1 MCINGGFGM
10 KKVKDIIYEYIQLH
24 QYSNPSYSSGIE
36 TKIIAE
42 ELDMQRSNV
51 SNVLNELV
59 KEGLL
64 IKTSTRPVLYKLPE
78 QNTISSESDCF
89 SNLVGEKGSLRNAI
103 QLAKAAILYPQK
115 SLNVLLSSKNG
126 CGTTY
131 FVSLMNKFA
140 LSQKVLGENAPFVK
154 INCRHFSKN
163 IATLDEVI
171 FGSSNLE
178 DSLFSK
184 ARGGMLFIDY
194 FDMLDAKQQSRIF
207 TFLETGNLYNET
219 GTPISFKDVYLV
231 LSCQIQNESITA
243 NKIPVIIELP
253 ELENRPLEERF
264 ELINKFFE
272 YESQNSKRNIE
283 VSAES
288 LKALLLSNYTYNVKE
303 MKNEIVSACANAYVR
318 VVNEIDKNI
327 YVCINDFSDKIK
339 RSLLRLKDHS
349 LEIEKLLGKREFVLY
364 DQDNGYT
371 ENSAHASLYSN
382 IQMQY
387 EELSNRGIHP
397 DSIESVINTHIEN
410 LFKKYSY
417 TKTNDEINYEQL
429 SKIVDKRVMQLVTN
443 FLESYSKET
452 GKQYQAN
459 TYYVLCLHINSL
471 LSKEITHQ
479 RVSNDQ
485 IVLTIQNYPKE
496 YAASSA
502 FAMVLKDTLG
512 LDLDVSEI
520 VIITMALVKTEENK
534 IESLPVL
541 LYILHGNGAAK
552 SLSEATNLL
561 THCENAYGYDLNLEK
576 STGQAMI
583 EIKELILKIDQGAG
597 VFVIYDMGSIKT
609 MLDTISEE
617 IDVKI
622 RYFNIPITL
631 MGINVARK
639 CSMEQDIDLIYHD
652 ANLEYGEFNQSSK
665 KRSNLIITLCHT
677 GEGGALQLK
686 NYIDQYSH
694 LDMKTIALSISNR
707 EVLIKEIVNLK
718 RTYEIHAFVGT
729 YDPKLF
735 GIPFI
740 SITNIFKVP
749 PESVDG
755 VLMFES
761 MQDSNI
767 YFTEVYQHLEEQLKN
782 ISISKLKLVLP
793 EVIENLRREYELNID
808 QVLGLFVHISCLIDR
823 ILSGETSVLSDD
835 NQKIIEFYE
844 EDYRIIA
851 KVVKKI
857 EKAFKIII
865 NDNEVAILIKIL
877 KKV

>member
-1 MCINGGFGM
+1 MNRGAFM
-10 KKVKDIIYEYIQLH
+10 KKVKDIIYEYIQLN
-24 QYSNPSYSSGIE
+24 QYSNPEYASGFE
-36 TKIIAE
+36 TRVIAD
-42 ELDMQRSNV
+42 ELEMQRSNV
-51 SNVLNELV
+51 SNILNELV
-59 KEGLL
+59 KEEKL
-64 IKTSTRPVLYKLPE
+64 IKTNTRPVLYKLPE
-78 QNTISSESDCF
+78 QSTISSESDCF
-89 SNLVGEKGSLRNAI
+89 GNLVGEKGSLRNAI

-131 FVSLMNKFA
+131 FVSLMHKFA
-140 LSQKVLGENAPFVK
+140 LEQGVLKPNAPFVK
-154 INCRHFSKN
+154 INCRHYSKN
-163 IATLDEVI
+163 ISTLDEVL
-171 FGSSNLE
+171 FGTQDLE
-178 DSLFSK
+178 DSLFAK
-184 ARGGMLFIDY
+184 ARDGMLFIDY
-194 FDMLDAKQQSRIF
+194 FDMLDARQQSRIF
-207 TFLETGNLYNET
+207 TFLETGNVYNEN
-219 GTPISFKDVYLV
+219 GVPINFKNVYLV
-231 LSCQIQNESITA
+231 LSCQIQNESMSN

-253 ELENRPLEERF
+253 ELEKRPLDERF
-264 ELINKFFE
+264 EFINKFFE
-272 YESQNSKRNIE
+272 HESQNSKRNIE

-303 MKNEIVSACANAYVR
+303 LKNEIVSACANAYVR
-318 VVNEIDKNI
+318 VVNEQDKNL

-349 LEIEKLLGKREFVLY
+349 NEIEKLLGKREFVIY
-364 DQDNGYT
+364 DQDNGYI
-371 ENSAHASLYSN
+371 ENTSHASLYSN

-410 LFKKYSY
+410 LFKNYRY
-417 TKTNDEINYEQL
+417 AKTDDEINYEQL
-429 SKIVDKRVMQLVTN
+429 SKIVDKRVMQIVST

-459 TYYVLCLHINSL
+459 TFYVLCLHINSL

-534 IESLPVL
+534 VESLPVL
-541 LYILHGNGAAK
+541 LYILHGNGAAR

-561 THCENAYGYDLNLEK
+561 THCDNTYGYDLNLEK
-576 STGQAMI
+576 STHQAML
-583 EIKELILKIDQGAG
+583 EIKELILGIDQGAG

-639 CSMEQDIDLIYHD
+639 CSMEKDIDLIYHD
-652 ANLEYGEFNQSSK
+652 ANLEYGEYNQSQR

-694 LDMKTIALSISNR
+694 LDMKTIALSISDR
-707 EVLIKEIVNLK
+707 ELLIKEIMNLK

-740 SITNIFKVP
+740 SIANIFNVP
-749 PESVDG
+749 PESVDR

-761 MQDSNI
+761 GQISKAD
-767 YFTEVYQHLEEQLKN
+767 FDQVYQHLEEQLKYT
-782 ISISKLKLVLP
+782 SISKLKMVLP
-793 EVIENLRREYELNID
+793 EFIEIMSNEYSLNVD
-808 QVLGLFVHISCLIDR
+808 QSMGLFVHVACLIER
-823 ILSGETSVLSDD
+823 ILSGEQGKKVNDAD
-835 NQKIIEFYE
+835 KIISSLE
-844 EDYRIIA
+844 EEYRFVSRA
-851 KVVKKI
+851 LKRI
-857 EKAFKIII
+857 EKTFKIII
-865 NDNEVAILIKIL
+865 DDNEMVTLLKIL
-877 KKV
+877 KKL

>member
-1 MCINGGFGM
+1 M
-10 KKVKDIIYEYIQLH
+10 KKVKDIIYEFIQLN
-24 QYSNPSYSSGIE
+24 QYSNPEYSSGFE
-36 TKIIAE
+36 TRVIAD
-42 ELDMQRSNV
+42 ELEMQRSNV

-59 KEGLL
+59 KEEKL
-64 IKTSTRPVLYKLPE
+64 IKTNTRPVLYKLPE

-89 SNLVGEKGSLRNAI
+89 ANLVGDKGSLRNAI

-131 FVSLMNKFA
+131 FVSLMHKFA
-140 LSQKVLGENAPFVK
+140 LEQRVLKPNAPFVK
-154 INCRHFSKN
+154 INCRHYSKN
-163 IATLDEVI
+163 IATLDEVL
-171 FGSSNLE
+171 FGTQDLE
-178 DSLFSK
+178 DSLFAK

-207 TFLETGNLYNET
+207 TFLESGNVYSEN
-219 GTPISFKDVYLV
+219 GTPVSFSDVYLV
-231 LSCQIQNESITA
+231 LSCQIQNESMSN

-253 ELENRPLEERF
+253 ELEKRSLEERF

-283 VSAES
+283 VSSES

-303 MKNEIVSACANAYVR
+303 LKNEIVSACANAYVR
-318 VVNEIDKNI
+318 VVNELDKNL

-339 RSLLRLKDHS
+339 RSLLHLKDHS
-349 LEIEKLLGKREFVLY
+349 HEIDKLLGKREFVLY
-364 DQDNGYT
+364 DQDNGYL
-371 ENSAHASLYSN
+371 ENSSHASLYSN

-387 EELSNRGIHP
+387 QELSNRGIHP

-410 LFKKYSY
+410 LFKKYHH
-417 TKTNDEINYEQL
+417 TKKDDPINYEQL

-443 FLESYSKET
+443 FLESYSKES
-452 GKQYQAN
+452 GKQYPAN
-459 TYYVLCLHINSL
+459 TFYVLCLHINSL

-502 FAMVLKDTLG
+502 FALIIKDTLG
-512 LDLDVSEI
+512 LDLDVAEI
-520 VIITMALVKTEENK
+520 VIITMALVKTEDSK
-534 IESLPVL
+534 VESLPVL
-541 LYILHGNGAAK
+541 LYILHGSNAAR
-552 SLSEATNLL
+552 SLSEATNAL
-561 THCENAYGYDLNLEK
+561 THCDNAYGYDLNLEK
-576 STGQAMI
+576 STNQAMI

-609 MLDTISEE
+609 MLDAISEE

-639 CSMEQDIDLIYHD
+639 CSMEKDIDLIYHD
-652 ANLEYGEFNQSSK
+652 ANLEYGEYNQSQK

-694 LDMKTIALSISNR
+694 LDMKTIALSISDR
-707 EVLIKEIVNLK
+707 ELLIKEIMNLK

-735 GIPFI
+735 GVPFI
-740 SITNIFKVP
+740 SIANIFNVP
-749 PESVDG
+749 PESIDR
-755 VLMFES
+755 VLMFEPLQIS
-761 MQDSNI
+761 KSDFDQ
-767 YFTEVYQHLEEQLKN
+767 VYHRLEEQLKFT
-782 ISISKLKLVLP
+782 SISKLKMVVP
-793 EVIENLRREYELNID
+793 EFVELMSKEYSLSVD
-808 QVLGLFVHISCLIDR
+808 QAIGFFVHVSCLIER
-823 ILSGETSVLSDD
+823 ILSGELSKKLSDTD
-835 NQKIIEFYE
+835 KIISSME
-844 EDYRIIA
+844 EDYRIISKA
-851 KVVKKI
+851 LKRI
-857 EKAFKIII
+857 EKSFKIII
-865 NDNEVAILIKIL
+865 DDNEIATLIKIL
-877 KKV
+877 RKL